1 MEQPIKLTLD
11 KAEEL
16 LSRAN
21 NELCKPEEDVVP
33 YSICQSA
40 YYAIVN
46 YLGSFLLD
54 NGVEFQESSNVADLL
69 RSCRAIDDKFN
80 ELHLAPLYNPTQIE
94 DVWMNLDTAND
105 FLAMAENT
113 RSMVRSEV
121 IKK

>member
-1 MEQPIKLTLD
+1 MEPPIKTALD
-11 KAEEL
+11 RADEL

-54 NGVEFQESSNVADLL
+54 NGLEFQESTSVPDLL
-69 RSCRAIDDKFN
+69 KSCREIDDKFN
-80 ELHLAPLYNPTQIE
+80 ELHLAPLYNPTQTE

-105 FLAMAENT
+105 YLAMAENT
-113 RSMVRSEV
+113 RKMVRSVV
-121 IKK
+121 IKN